1 MMGKLG
7 GIVLILMLLMWCCN
21 TRKTVMEL
29 NLVGTSGMKPELVM
43 NGNERVIDVNEMG
56 NGKLKWMT
64 LAMLN

>member
-21 TRKTVMEL
+21 TRKTVVEF
-29 NLVGTSGMKPELVM
+29 NLIGSSGMQPELRLT
-43 NGNERVIDVNEMG
+43 GR

-64 LAMLN
+64 LDMPN